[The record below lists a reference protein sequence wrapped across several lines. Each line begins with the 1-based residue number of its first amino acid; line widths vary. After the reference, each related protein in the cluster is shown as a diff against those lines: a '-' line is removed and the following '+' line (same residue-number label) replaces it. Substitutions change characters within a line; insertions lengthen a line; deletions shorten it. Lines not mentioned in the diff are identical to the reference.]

1 MMPTIN
7 PVFDE
12 EGLEV
17 VEGMLSKSVFT
28 HKTRCQD
35 YEKPFL
41 MLSPLN
47 GLHWESA
54 FRIF

>member
-7 PVFDE
+7 RVFDE

-47 GLHWESA
+47 GLDWESA